1 MRIQFDTNQDIR
13 DYARQ
18 NHIFM
23 YEIAGAC
30 HYCEGYFSRI
40 LHYEL
45 TEAQKEI
52 IKNIIDELASG
63 NKGYHTDDFRK
74 TVRKIKDYSN
84 DCPIC
89 FKIYPT
95 HKDTLKAEARERHI
109 SLTKLMI
116 EIVEEHLKKEKSK

>member
-18 NHIFM
+18 NHVFM

-30 HYCEGYFSRI
+30 HYCEAYFSRI

-74 TVRKIKDYSN
+74 TVRKIKDYSH